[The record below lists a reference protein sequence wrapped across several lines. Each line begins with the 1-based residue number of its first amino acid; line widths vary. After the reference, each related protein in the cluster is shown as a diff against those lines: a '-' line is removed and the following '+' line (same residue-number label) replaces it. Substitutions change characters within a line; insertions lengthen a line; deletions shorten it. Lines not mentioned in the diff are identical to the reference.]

1 MAITPAR
8 DPRTGSSRRTRD
20 LTTAA
25 LVVSLMAAAAF
36 ITIPL
41 GTVPVT
47 LQVFVVVLASLL
59 LRPGW
64 AVAAMGVYLLM
75 GAAGLPVFA
84 GGLGGFGVLAGPTGG
99 YLIGFAVAAPLGSGL
114 RIALCNRGFSQTVAD
129 VTAVIAD
136 IAVIYLLGWMQ
147 LSMAANLSP
156 AAAFAAGVAPFLV
169 PDVIKGAVAI
179 AVARGVRRA
188 LAGRGSAD
196 GGFLGERGKDHG
208 HSGATAGE
216 VGGLDPAAVGG
227 DDRTHD
233 GQA

>member
-1 MAITPAR
+1 MATTPTT
-8 DPRTGSSRRTRD
+8 DSRTLSSRRTRD
-20 LTTAA
+20 LTAAA
-25 LVVSLMAAAAF
+25 LVVSLLAVSAF

-114 RIALCNRGFSQTVAD
+114 RIALRRGGFSQTVAD
-129 VTAVIAD
+129 VTAVIAE
-136 IAVIYLLGWMQ
+136 
-147 LSMAANLSP
+147 
-156 AAAFAAGVAPFLV
+156 
-169 PDVIKGAVAI
+169 IKATSRKV
-179 AVARGVRRA
+179 
-188 LAGRGSAD
+188 SAS
-196 GGFLGERGKDHG
+196 F
-208 HSGATAGE
+208 
-216 VGGLDPAAVGG
+216 P
-227 DDRTHD
+227 
-233 GQA
+233 